1 MEIVLVV
8 AVLVVAVA
16 VLYVAVT
23 LGPRTRQSTAPMIDE
38 AAKDI
43 SGRIEDLKGQLTAI
57 AGELEQDRDHTRV
70 EGRKIQGRLDHADSR
85 TGSIANR
92 LLAEMDTIRRLGEQ
106 VSARQDQLS
115 DDLRQLDQ
123 QVARLQA
130 GQEAPDGVTAG
141 SSPTLPGQLYV
152 ERLRFSIV
160 RIQPESFSRSERRY
174 RIQVERDVGELPA
187 SRLGDALAITE
198 RAKDDEGFRER
209 LSKAAA
215 DYLATKWGDPAFA
228 VVTERWVTQ
237 DTFPETAAAETC
249 NRIANGLDAI
259 VAKPLEQAG
268 SEIRLPGPEAAAA
281 ADLGSALVLQP
292 VADAVGQ
299 VTRFLEVTGVVVG
312 TATGLQPLALAATKM
327 LAHDQFHDWVARGLR
342 EAARTVFGGPEGPAE
357 GHEPAAPA
365 TAPQPARPAGGP
377 AEADAAAAPQPARP
391 AGGRAEADAAA
402 APQPARPADGSAEAD
417 TASAPQ
423 PARPAG
429 GPAEAAPPPGAAPAS
444 RPPASS
450 PPGSPS
456 SSTDTWWAFPSM
468 PSRPR
473 GPDGPATGGPGPG

>member
-92 LLAEMDTIRRLGEQ
+92 LLAEMDTIRRLSEQ

-152 ERLRFSIV
+152 ERLRFSII

-281 ADLGSALVLQP
+281 AEIGSALVLQP

-342 EAARTVFGGPEGPAE
+342 EAARTVFGGPEGPAKV
-357 GHEPAAPA
+357 P
-365 TAPQPARPAGGP
+365 PARGG
-377 AEADAAAAPQPARP
+377 ARP
-391 AGGRAEADAAA
+391 RLPSQRARQAGPPRPTRRA
-402 APQPARPADGSAEAD
+402 APQPARPADGPAEAD

-444 RPPASS
+444 PPPASS